1 MKKSRTPV
9 LILVLLLFVCIA
21 GLQAQDAGLVIR
33 SPLFGPVQK
42 EATEQETLQIQSYA
56 QQLGLVETSDQL
68 DATQRVLS
76 AISNPNYPVTPGDT
90 FRLVY
95 LDGMK
100 TVTLDLQADDQA
112 SVAIPGLGI
121 IDGKG
126 LTFQEL
132 RKNILSMV
140 QTYHSFSN
148 PQVVFTGTG
157 SFTVSVVG
165 EVVGTRVVPA
175 WGLSRLSEVV
185 QSASSYASTREVEI
199 TSVDGTT
206 KKYDLYR
213 ALKKGELSEDP
224 LLKSGDV
231 VRLTRARKMI
241 SLGGNVYQRGTY
253 QLLEQDTL
261 SSLVSSYGGGVLG
274 GSDVQ
279 NIRLQRYNSTTG
291 IWDVHY
297 VDLVKEPSFALQHL
311 DQVIVDTLVPSMQSV
326 TIEGAV
332 ATTEAFDTL
341 SSTALV
347 GYTSGRIFY
356 QFYPGETLR
365 HMLSTISPRLMT
377 VSDLDGAYLLRNG
390 EKIPIKA
397 QQILYGTND
406 QASMRLQ
413 SGDTFVI
420 PFNQRLVTVSGAVV
434 RSGVFAYVPDKG
446 INYYIALAGGL
457 SDDAT
462 YPTSIS
468 VYGPDGRKVDSGLPI
483 QPESTITVAKN
494 SFVRDIAPTVA
505 VIGLVTSILGIVA
518 TVVNIII
525 EARKL

>member
-1 MKKSRTPV
+1 MKKSRTT
-9 LILVLLLFVCIA
+9 LSILVLLLFVCIA
-21 GLQAQDAGLVIR
+21 SLPAQDAGLVVR
-33 SPLFGPVQK
+33 SPLFGTVHKELTQQEQLQVQG
-42 EATEQETLQIQSYA
+42 YA
-56 QQLGLVETSDQL
+56 QQLGLSDAGMSL
-68 DATQRVLS
+68 DAAQRVLS
-76 AISNPNYPVTPGDT
+76 AISNPAYPVTPGDT

-100 TVTLDLQADDQA
+100 TVTLDLQADDQS
-112 SVAIPGLGI
+112 SVAIPGLGTLE
-121 IDGKG
+121 GKG
-126 LTFQEL
+126 LTFQQL

-165 EVVGTRVVPA
+165 EVVGTRIVPA

-185 QSASSYASTREVEI
+185 GSAGAYASSREVEI
-199 TSVDGTT
+199 TSIDGT
-206 KKYDLYR
+206 KKTYDLYK
-213 ALKKGELSEDP
+213 ALKQGILSEDP
-224 LLKSGDV
+224 LLASGDV
-231 VRLTRARKMI
+231 VRLKRAQTLV
-241 SLGGNVYQRGTY
+241 SLGGNVYQGGTY
-253 QLLEQDTL
+253 QLLPQDTL
-261 SSLVSSYGGGVLG
+261 STLIRSYGGGVLA

-297 VDLVKEPSFALQHL
+297 VDLVKNPGFALQHL

-356 QFYPGETLR
+356 QFYPGETLKQ
-365 HMLSTISPRLMT
+365 MLSSIAARLMT
-377 VSDLDGAYLLRNG
+377 VSDLDGAYLLRKG

-397 QQILYGTND
+397 QQILYGSSE
-406 QASMRLQ
+406 QASMRLE
-413 SGDTFVI
+413 SGDTFLI
-420 PFNQRLVTVSGAVV
+420 PFNQRFVTVSGAVV

-468 VYGPDGRKVDSGLPI
+468 VYDPDGKKVDAGLPI
-483 QPESTITVAKN
+483 EPESTITVAKN
-494 SFVRDIAPTVA
+494 TFVRDIAPTVA
-505 VIGLVTSILGIVA
+505 IIGLVSSILGIVA
-518 TVVNIII
+518 TVVNIMLD
-525 EARKL
+525 AKSL

>member
-1 MKKSRTPV
+1 MKKSRTTFS
-9 LILVLLLFVCIA
+9 ILVLLLFVCVA
-21 GLQAQDAGLVIR
+21 SLQAQDAGLVVR
-33 SPLFGPVQK
+33 SPLFGSVPK
-42 EATEQETLQIQSYA
+42 ETTGQETLEIQSYA
-56 QQLGLVETSDQL
+56 AQLGLAQVQVEL
-68 DATQRVLS
+68 DANQRVLS
-76 AISNPNYPVTPGDT
+76 AISNSSYPVTPGDT

-100 TVTLDLQADDQA
+100 TVTLDLQADDQT
-112 SVAIPGLGI
+112 SVAIPGLGV

-132 RKNILSMV
+132 RRRMLSMV

-165 EVVGTRVVPA
+165 EVVGTRIVPA

-185 QSASSYASTREVEI
+185 QSASPYASTREVEI
-199 TSVDGTT
+199 TSVDGQT
-206 KKYDLYR
+206 KTYDLYR
-213 ALKKGELSEDP
+213 ALKKGDLAQDP

-231 VRLTRARKMI
+231 VRLKRADKLV
-241 SLGGNVYQRGTY
+241 SLGGNVYQGGTY
-253 QLLEQDTL
+253 QLLAQDNLSTL
-261 SSLVSSYGGGVLG
+261 ITSYGGGVLG

-279 NIRLQRYNSTTG
+279 NIRLQRYNSATG

-297 VDLVKEPSFALQHL
+297 VDLVKNPGFALQHQ
-311 DQVIVDTLVPSMQSV
+311 DQVIVDTLPPSMQSV
-326 TIEGAV
+326 TIEGAI
-332 ATTEAFDTL
+332 ATSEAFDTL

-356 QFYPGETLR
+356 QFYPGETLKQ
-365 HMLSTISPRLMT
+365 MLSSIAPRLMT
-377 VSDLDGAYLLRNG
+377 VSDLDGAYLLRNT

-397 QQILYGTND
+397 QQILYGTSE

-413 SGDTFVI
+413 SGDTFII
-420 PFNQRLVTVSGAVV
+420 PFNQRFVTVSGAVV

-468 VYGPDGRKVDSGLPI
+468 VYGPDGKKLDSSLPI
-483 QPESTITVAKN
+483 EPESTIAVAKN
-494 SFVRDIAPTVA
+494 TFVRDIAPTVA
-505 VIGLVTSILGIVA
+505 IIGLVSSILGIVA
-518 TVVNIII
+518 TIVDIILN
-525 EARKL
+525 AKSL

>member
-1 MKKSRTPV
+1 MKKNRTK
-9 LILVLLLFVCIA
+9 LSILLLLLIVSISC
-21 GLQAQDAGLVIR
+21 LQAQDAGLVIR

-42 EATEQETLQIQSYA
+42 ETDEQSTLQIQSYA
-56 QQLGLVETSDQL
+56 RQLGLIDEQLQL

-76 AISNPNYPVTPGDT
+76 AISNPFYPVTPGDT

-100 TVTLDLQADDQA
+100 TVTLDLQADDQV
-112 SVAIPGLGI
+112 SVAIPGLGTI
-121 IDGKG
+121 EGKG

-132 RKNILSMV
+132 RQQIVSMV
-140 QTYHSFSN
+140 QTYHSYSN
-148 PQVVFTGTG
+148 PQVVFIGTG
-157 SFTVSVVG
+157 SFTVSAVG
-165 EVVGTRVVPA
+165 EVVGTRIVPA

-185 QSASSYASTREVEI
+185 KSASPYASSREVEI

-206 KKYDLYR
+206 KTYDLYK
-213 ALKKGELSEDP
+213 ALRKGELAQDP

-231 VRLTRARKMI
+231 VRLKRAQKLVI
-241 SLGGNVYQRGTY
+241 LGGNVYQSGTY
-253 QLLEQDTL
+253 QLLSQDTL
-261 SSLVSSYGGGVLG
+261 SSLISSYGGGVLG

-279 NIRLQRYNSTTG
+279 NIRLQRYNSETG
-291 IWDVHY
+291 IWDVKY
-297 VDLVKEPSFALQHL
+297 IDLVKDPSFVLQNL
-311 DQVIVDTLVPSMQSV
+311 DHVIVDTLTPSMQSV

-332 ATTEAFDTL
+332 ATSEAFDTL

-356 QFYPGETLR
+356 QFYPGETLKQ
-365 HMLSTISPRLMT
+365 MLSSISPRLMT

-390 EKIPIKA
+390 EKIPVKA

-406 QASMRLQ
+406 QGSMRLE
-413 SGDTFVI
+413 SGDTFLI
-420 PFNQRLVTVSGAVV
+420 PFNQRFVTVSGAVV
-434 RSGVFAYVPDKG
+434 RSGIFAYVPDKG

-462 YPTSIS
+462 YPTSIG
-468 VYGPDGRKVDSGLPI
+468 VYGPDGKKQDNSDPI

-505 VIGLVTSILGIVA
+505 IIGLVSSLLGIVA
-518 TVVNIII
+518 TVVNIILD
-525 EARKL
+525 AKSL